1 MVLHASADGVDT
13 DDNDCNSISFTTD
26 DHACAPF
33 ESIRIFQQE
42 NLDIDIWIIDV
53 DVDDDDDDDVYFFNK
68 KLSTVFSTAVTE
80 RRQVRTKK
88 NFNDG
93 RINHVRRRFCQN
105 W

>member
-1 MVLHASADGVDT
+1 MVLHASADGDDT
-13 DDNDCNSISFTTD
+13 DENDCNNLSFTID

-42 NLDIDIWIIDV
+42 NFDIDIWIIDV
-53 DVDDDDDDDVYFFNK
+53 DVDDDDDDDDVYFFNK

-80 RRQVRTKK
+80 RRQVHTKK

-105 W
+105 

>member
-1 MVLHASADGVDT
+1 MVLHASADGDDT
-13 DDNDCNSISFTTD
+13 DENDCNNLSFTID

-42 NLDIDIWIIDV
+42 NFDIDIWIIDV

-80 RRQVRTKK
+80 RRQVHTKK
-88 NFNDG
+88 NFNDC

-105 W
+105 

>member
-1 MVLHASADGVDT
+1 MLHASADGDDT
-13 DDNDCNSISFTTD
+13 DDNDCNRLSFTID

-42 NLDIDIWIIDV
+42 NFDIDIWIIDV
-53 DVDDDDDDDVYFFNK
+53 DVDDDDVYFFNK

-80 RRQVRTKK
+80 RRQVHTKK
-88 NFNDG
+88 NFNDC

-105 W
+105 